1 MTSVE
6 NLEFPLRE
14 TKEII
19 EAMTQAE
26 EGGDLR
32 ALQWC
37 ARKLRWL
44 YDFAGRSSTDISL
57 REAKLYQDAWIA
69 RLVLDMPPE
78 SIKEII

>member
-1 MTSVE
+1 MQIE

-14 TKEII
+14 TKEVI
-19 EAMTQAE
+19 EAMMQAE

-37 ARKLRWL
+37 ARKLKWL
-44 YDFAGRSSTDISL
+44 YDFAEVSSTDIDW

-69 RLVLDMPPE
+69 RLVLDLSPE
-78 SIKEII
+78 SVKGIL